1 MNALSTK
8 GVRCRIY
15 RYADKY
21 LGYHH
26 VDNPAIYYVDNSL
39 MIHVIFKTEEKALSF
54 ESHLLNEQVT
64 FGSPMNNLQISAAV
78 SSIPSSTVFGK
89 RVYFRDY
96 IPTESESPQD
106 TISQITPVF
115 STYDKTTDEF
125 RYQRIEKLAI
135 FGQLGK
141 AESCH
146 LMSGEHCRKYDTY
159 CKFDNDKSNR
169 LAMSR
174 DMHGWFDEL
183 STIVPLFNVRLT
195 SITET
200 PVLDGRYEVEL
211 SIEALDAESSCMV
224 FWRLKEGSRKTDNP
238 LVMFTTV
245 HVVKPDVFKKCLE
258 CKTKQIDK
266 RWSEFLDMD
275 SAIP

>member
-21 LGYHH
+21 LGYNPL
-26 VDNPAIYYVDNSL
+26 DRPAIYYVDNSL
-39 MIHVIFKTEEKALSF
+39 KVRVIFKTEEKALSF
-54 ESHLLNEQVT
+54 ESHLLNERVT
-64 FGSPMNNLQISAAV
+64 FGSPMNKLPIVAAV
-78 SSIPSSTVFGK
+78 SSIPSSTTFGK
-89 RVYFRDY
+89 RVYFSDY

-125 RYQRIEKLAI
+125 RYQRIEKLAV
-135 FGQLGK
+135 FGQHGK

-146 LMSGEHCRKYDTY
+146 LMSGEHCRKYDSY
-159 CKFDNDKSNR
+159 CKYDNDKSNR

-183 STIVPLFNVRLT
+183 STNVPLFNVRISST
-195 SITET
+195 TEA
-200 PVLDGRYEVEL
+200 PVLDGRHEVEL
-211 SIEALDAESSCMV
+211 CIEALDAESASMV
-224 FWRLKEGSRKTDNP
+224 FCRLKEGSRKTDKP
-238 LVMFTTV
+238 LVMTTTV
-245 HVVKPDVFKKCLE
+245 HVIKTDVFKKCIDW
-258 CKTKQIDK
+258 KTKQIDK